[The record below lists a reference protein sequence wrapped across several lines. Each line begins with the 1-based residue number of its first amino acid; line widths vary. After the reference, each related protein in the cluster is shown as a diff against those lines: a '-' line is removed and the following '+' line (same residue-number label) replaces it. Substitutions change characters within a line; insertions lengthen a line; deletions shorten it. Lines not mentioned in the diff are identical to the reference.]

1 MITLRSFFFFFLTT
15 WSCFAQAQLFTTPA
29 SEGDT
34 LRGGLRAERWCYDV
48 HYYDLDI
55 EINPT
60 TQAIAGKCAIHFT
73 VEESSMKIQIDL
85 FANMQID
92 RIEWEGKY
100 MPYQRMYDA
109 VFIEFETPLEI
120 GSAHSITIYY
130 QGQPRI
136 AKFPPWD
143 GGFTWSADAQG
154 KHWVG
159 VSCQEIGAS
168 LWWPTKEDLSDEP
181 DSMRMHY
188 TVPAGLICVGNGRDE
203 GMNMPAPGKVRYN
216 WFVSYP
222 INNYNVTLNIADYVH
237 FDDIYTAEDG
247 TSMPL
252 DYYVLKENEEK
263 ARIQFEQVK
272 PMLKCYEQFLGKYPF
287 WNDGYALVE
296 TPYLGMEHQ
305 GAIAYGNQYKTG
317 YLGLDRSGMKLD
329 FDYIIIHET
338 GHEWWGNSVSCQD
351 LADMWIHESFCTYS
365 EAIYVECLFGY
376 DAALVYANALRNT
389 VGNTEAMAGT
399 YGINRP
405 GSGDMYVKGML
416 FLNTLRHVVANDEL
430 WWKMIKDMADNE
442 FKIRNTNYDE
452 VVDYFNKKTGLD
464 LKPVFRQYVRMPAIP
479 KLELNY
485 KVKGKKLK
493 LKYRWV
499 ADVKDFNMPIDILI
513 DGKSQRIYPTTK
525 WKKLKQAS
533 SGDNVIL
540 VDKQKFY
547 VRVAT
552 NRPPMN

>member
-1 MITLRSFFFFFLTT
+1 MTSM
-15 WSCFAQAQLFTTPA
+15 AQLFTTPA
-29 SEGDT
+29 SEADT
-34 LRGGLRAERWCYDV
+34 LRGGRRPERWCYDV

-55 EINPT
+55 EIKPDEKE
-60 TQAIAGKCAIHFT
+60 IEGKCAIHFS
-73 VEESSMKIQIDL
+73 VEEPSMKIQIDL
-85 FANMQID
+85 FANMNIE
-92 RIEWEGKY
+92 RIEWQGKN
-100 MPYQRMYDA
+100 MPYQRIFDA
-109 VFIEFETPLEI
+109 VFIEFDKPLFR
-120 GSAHSITIYY
+120 GSSHVITVYY
-130 QGQPRI
+130 QGQPCI

-143 GGFTWSADAQG
+143 GGFTWSSDAQA

-168 LWWPTKEDLSDEP
+168 LWWPTKEDLADEP

-188 TVPAGLICVGNGRDE
+188 TVPEDLICVGNGRDE
-203 GMNMPAPGKVRYN
+203 GVNKPSPGKARYN

-237 FDDIYTAEDG
+237 FDDIYTADDG

-252 DYYVLKENEEK
+252 DYYVLRENEEK

-317 YLGLDRSGMKLD
+317 YLGMDRSGMKLD

-365 EAIYVECLFGY
+365 EAIYVECLYGY
-376 DAALVYANALRNT
+376 ETALVYANALRNT
-389 VGNTEAMAGT
+389 VGNTESMAGT

-430 WWKMIKDMADNE
+430 WWKIIKDMSDSE

-452 VVDYFNKKTGLD
+452 VVAYFSEKTGLD

-479 KLELNY
+479 KLEINY
-485 KVKGKKLK
+485 KVKKDKLK

-499 ADVKDFNMPIDILI
+499 ADVKEFNMPVDILI
-513 DGKSQRIYPTTK
+513 DGKSHRVHPTTK
-525 WKKLKQAS
+525 WKKMKMTS
-533 SGDNVIL
+533 SGDAVIL

-547 VRVAT
+547 IRIST
-552 NRPPMN
+552 NQ